1 MRTLAV
7 RLAEAEQRL
16 AREHQPVTARIAG
29 HLLGL
34 PALRDEADLV
44 VVLAAPKK
52 DVASL
57 LGTTPEAFSRGLR
70 RLADDGLI
78 AIEGPRVTLLDP
90 EALEALAA
98 E

>member
-1 MRTLAV
+1 MI
-7 RLAEAEQRL
+7 
-16 AREHQPVTARIAG
+16 P
-29 HLLGL
+29 
-34 PALRDEADLV
+34 DLV

-90 EALEALAA
+90 DALEALAA

>member
-1 MRTLAV
+1 MSGESSVPTGQA
-7 RLAEAEQRL
+7 ATPGL
-16 AREHQPVTARIAG
+16 ARVQPRPWAQT
-29 HLLGL
+29 
-34 PALRDEADLV
+34 LV

>member
-1 MRTLAV
+1 M
-7 RLAEAEQRL
+7 
-16 AREHQPVTARIAG
+16 
-29 HLLGL
+29 
-34 PALRDEADLV
+34 
-44 VVLAAPKK
+44 VLAAPKK

-78 AIEGPRVTLLDP
+78 AMAGPRVALLDP
-90 EALEALAA
+90 DALEALAA